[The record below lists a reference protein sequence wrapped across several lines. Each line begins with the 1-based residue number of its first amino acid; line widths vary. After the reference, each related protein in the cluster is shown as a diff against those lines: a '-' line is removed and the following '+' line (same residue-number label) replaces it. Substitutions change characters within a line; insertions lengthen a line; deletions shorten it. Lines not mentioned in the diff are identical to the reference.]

1 MIIWLIITFHRFAQH
16 VQPAENCLFFLNSQD
31 KPKIAFGKKTFYGL
45 NNQ

>member
-1 MIIWLIITFHRFAQH
+1 MSNLQKT
-16 VQPAENCLFFLNSQD
+16 VLFFLNSQD